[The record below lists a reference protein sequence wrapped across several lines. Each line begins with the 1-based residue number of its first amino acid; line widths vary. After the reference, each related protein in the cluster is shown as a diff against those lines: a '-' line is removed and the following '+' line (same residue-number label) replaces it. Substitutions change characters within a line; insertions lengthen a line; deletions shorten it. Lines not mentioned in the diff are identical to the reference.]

1 MEGGEKMLGRKILEL
16 RKEAGLTQEEL
27 GKIVGVGRT
36 TINAYEKD
44 IICPPPEKLVK
55 MADKFNT
62 TTDYMLGRSLTKDGQ
77 KNEFLKNDLN
87 IHLHTAIDVLF
98 SNRQLFYNGQE
109 IDNKTKQIIIAELN
123 SLENILNILFE
134 EK

>member
-1 MEGGEKMLGRKILEL
+1 MLGRKILEL
-16 RKEAGLTQEEL
+16 RKEAGLTQEDL
-27 GKIVGVGRT
+27 GKVVGVGRT

-44 IICPPPEKLVK
+44 IISPPPEKLVK

-62 TTDYMLGRSLTKDGQ
+62 TTDYILGRSLTKDGQ
-77 KNEFLKNDLN
+77 NNEFLKNDLN
-87 IHLHTAIDVLF
+87 IQLHTAIDVLF
-98 SNRQLFYNGQE
+98 SDKQLFYKRKE